1 MESIFFIPCSLANE
15 SALYKSVWP
24 LKVPSTKPV
33 WPWKV
38 SSSNRF
44 DHRKGLLQTGLVK
57 ESAFFT
63 PIWQWKYMFG
73 FCAIYS
79 ICKQKLNIQFGVAS
93 DPGVTSF
100 YAEIQ
105 IIFGTVSV
113 SILLPLQGKESAFYK
128 PGWPWKVPS
137 LNRFDH
143 RKGLL
148 QTGLAMESGQTGL
161 RNFRS
166 PPGRPQILMKLTFLL
181 LFYTKTERP
190 KIKCFTTAFSL
201 EKLQTFYV
209 TKRKR
214 AKFNYKIFL

>member
-1 MESIFFIPCSLANE
+1 MESIFFIPCSLAIE

-113 SILLPLQGKESAFYK
+113 SILLPLQGKESAFFK
-128 PGWPWKVPS
+128 PVWPQKG
-137 LNRFDH
+137 LTTNRFGH
-143 RKGLL
+143 GKWTNRFAKLPL
-148 QTGLAMESGQTGL
+148 SSGQAS
-161 RNFRS
+161 NFDETNIFAS
-166 PPGRPQILMKLTFLL
+166 FLYQNREAKDKML
-181 LFYTKTERP
+181 HNCIFAR
-190 KIKCFTTAFSL
+190 KIANVLCNKA
-201 EKLQTFYV
+201 
-209 TKRKR
+209 
-214 AKFNYKIFL
+214 

>member
-1 MESIFFIPCSLANE
+1 MESIFFIPCSLAIE

-38 SSSNRF
+38 SSS
-44 DHRKGLLQTGLVK
+44 
-57 ESAFFT
+57 
-63 PIWQWKYMFG
+63 
-73 FCAIYS
+73 
-79 ICKQKLNIQFGVAS
+79 
-93 DPGVTSF
+93 
-100 YAEIQ
+100 
-105 IIFGTVSV
+105 
-113 SILLPLQGKESAFYK
+113 
-128 PGWPWKVPS
+128 
-137 LNRFDH
+137 NRFDH

-214 AKFNYKIFL
+214 AKFNSKIFL